1 MKKPSRTALAV
12 QTLIS
17 YAMAG
22 GLGLYL
28 AAAYEPMPTKIMFF
42 VIPVGAM
49 FIARYRTQPA
59 SSKVT
64 IWQKIFRS
72 GTRLATGEVARLQAH

>member
-17 YAMAG
+17 YTVAG

-28 AAAYEPMPTKIMFF
+28 AAAYEPMPTKVLFF
-42 VIPVGAM
+42 AIPVGAM
-49 FIARYRTQPA
+49 FMARYRTQPA

-64 IWQKIFRS
+64 QWQRTS
-72 GTRLATGEVARLQAH
+72 LSDTQLATGAVAHLQAH

>member
-28 AAAYEPMPTKIMFF
+28 SAAYEPMPTKIVFF

-59 SSKVT
+59 SSKVAQ
-64 IWQKIFRS
+64 WQRTS
-72 GTRLATGEVARLQAH
+72 LSDTQLATGAVAHLQAH

>member
-17 YAMAG
+17 YAMAS

-42 VIPVGAM
+42 AIPVGAM
-49 FIARYRTQPA
+49 VVARYRVAPA
-59 SSKVT
+59 SSKVSQ
-64 IWQKIFRS
+64 WQRTS
-72 GTRLATGEVARLQAH
+72 LSDTQLATGAVAHLQAH